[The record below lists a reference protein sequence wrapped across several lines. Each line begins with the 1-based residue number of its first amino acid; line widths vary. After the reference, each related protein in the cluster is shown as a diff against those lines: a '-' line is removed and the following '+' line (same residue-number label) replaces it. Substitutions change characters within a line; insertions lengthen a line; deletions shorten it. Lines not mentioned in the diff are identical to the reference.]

1 VINGKRVVA
10 WTPYGRFR
18 TVEILLSYLQRDH
31 DRGLVDEYWLYMNTR
46 RGEEGKDD
54 REWARRI
61 ATRRDWVK
69 QVRRPDDVRIYR
81 KIQMNTM
88 YAYRFMVDEDTIYIR
103 FDDDIV
109 YLEPGCVEALAMDA
123 LGGPQLCSFP
133 IIINNAVVS
142 HHLQSHGLIPLA
154 EPDWPEVGNHC
165 MDPIGWTDGGFAV
178 RLHELL
184 LSHIDAGTVDELFMH
199 TTLPLRP
206 QQFSVSCFAA
216 RGSEYAKINGVLDTE
231 EERWHTVVRPREL
244 GEDNTLVPNALV
256 SHLTF
261 LTQWRHFAP
270 GAPGGHILDEYRKR
284 AVQYGA

>member
-1 VINGKRVVA
+1 VINDKRVVA
-10 WTPYGRFR
+10 WVPYGRHR

-31 DRGLVDEYWLYMNTR
+31 DRGLVDELWFYMNTKPQ
-46 RGEEGKDD
+46 GQAED
-54 REWARRI
+54 RVWARKI
-61 ATRRDWVK
+61 ANSRDWVK
-69 QVRRPDDVRIYR
+69 QVRRPENVRIFN
-81 KIQMNTM
+81 KLQMNTM
-88 YAYRFMVDEDTIYIR
+88 YAYRYMLDPDTIFIR

-109 YLEPGCVEALAMDA
+109 YVEPGCIEALVQDS

-142 HHLQSHGLIPLA
+142 HHLQRHGIIPLE

-165 MDPIGWTDGGFAV
+165 MDPIGWTDGQFAV
-178 RLHELL
+178 QLHELL
-184 LSHIDAGTVDELFMH
+184 LAHIDAGTVDELFMH

-206 QQFSVSCFAA
+206 QQFSVSCFAS
-216 RGSEYAKINGVLDTE
+216 RGSEYAKIDGVLPTE

-284 AVQYGA
+284 AMQHGA